1 MKEVVI
7 KLTDKCPCKCSFC
20 ESGNGKFA
28 NHPEISDDYIMS
40 FVEQLVRENLKICVI
55 SGGEPLLRNELTDKL
70 INYLHS
76 FGVYVVL
83 NASGVLF
90 IRKRLGDYLCSQP
103 DLIVF
108 SLDSCIEEKHDSHRG
123 VMGLYRAIGNTIE
136 DIHQISNSGMS
147 VGIRFVMTK
156 FNYNELDSMISL
168 SSEWHVDCLK
178 ITNIENDSLGV
189 YSLTANQCDDL
200 FNRVIP
206 NSINVLNRVAFENE
220 SLRLDGIKKMSSFM
234 SSMSASDMNCNL
246 FFKNIAYNTECPLRS
261 EFVLVG
267 GDGNIYPCCEAEH
280 HHYPILGNE
289 GITDIE
295 TVKKKLNDLRFNRLE
310 FCKRC
315 TLQRNIQI
323 NFTSNC
329 LKVNDRC
336 KQ

>member
-7 KLTDKCPCKCSFC
+7 KLTDKCPCKCTFC

-28 NHPEISDDYIMS
+28 NHLEISDDNIMS
-40 FVEQLVRENLKICVI
+40 FAEQLVRENLKICVI
-55 SGGEPLLRNELTDKL
+55 SGGEPLLRNELADKL

-83 NASGVLF
+83 NTSGVLF
-90 IRKRLGDYLCSQP
+90 IRKRLRDYLCSQP

-123 VMGLYRAIGNTIE
+123 VLGLYSAIRNTIE
-136 DIHQISNSGMS
+136 DIHQISNSGLS

-156 FNYNELDSMISL
+156 LNYNELDCMISL
-168 SSEWHVDCLK
+168 CSEWNVDCLK
-178 ITNIENDSLGV
+178 ITNIENDYLGV

-206 NSINVLNRVAFENE
+206 NSINVLKRVAFENE
-220 SLRLDGIKKMSSFM
+220 ALRLDGIKKMSSFM
-234 SSMSASDMNCNL
+234 SGMSASDMNSNL

-267 GDGNIYPCCEAEH
+267 GDGNIYPCCESEH

-295 TVKKKLNDLRFNRLE
+295 TVKKKLKDLRFNRLE

>member
-28 NHPEISDDYIMS
+28 NHQEISDDYIMS
-40 FVEQLVRENLKICVI
+40 FAEQLVRENLEICVI
-55 SGGEPLLRNELTDKL
+55 SGGEPLLRNGLANKL
-70 INYLHS
+70 IDYLHS

-90 IRKRLGDYLCSQP
+90 IKKKLRDYLYNQP
-103 DLIVF
+103 NLIVF

-123 VMGLYRAIGNTIE
+123 VSGLYAAIRNTIE
-136 DIHQISNSGMS
+136 DIHKISNSSMS
-147 VGIRFVMTK
+147 VGIRFVMTNL
-156 FNYNELDSMISL
+156 NYNELDCMISL
-168 SSEWHVDCLK
+168 CAEWNVDCLK
-178 ITNIENDSLGV
+178 ITNIENDSLGT
-189 YSLTANQCDDL
+189 YSLNANQCDDL
-200 FNRVIP
+200 FNRVLP
-206 NSINVLNRVAFENE
+206 NSINVLKRVAFENE
-220 SLRLDGIKKMSSFM
+220 TLRLDGIKKMSSFM
-234 SSMSASDMNCNL
+234 SGMSVSDMKSNL

-261 EFVLVG
+261 EFILVG
-267 GDGNIYPCCEAEH
+267 GDGNIYPCCESEH

-289 GITDIE
+289 CITDIK
-295 TVKKKLNDLRFNRLE
+295 TVKKKLKDLRFNRLE